1 VRGLLL
7 TAALLL
13 AAPVHAEPKVV
24 RFVCEID
31 DGRTRL
37 LPRAK
42 EEDVD
47 DEMHCQATVHDLG
60 GRSASDLVAEVSLLP
75 ATGPARVAATDK
87 LSPTGRD
94 GAELRALILPHAT
107 WFSAV
112 DWRAR
117 PPHLRLVLRIYDK
130 PSPGQKKWRLIATSR
145 PLEVG
150 GRKR

>member
-1 VRGLLL
+1 MRGLLL

-13 AAPVHAEPKVV
+13 AAPAHAEPKVV
-24 RFVCEID
+24 RFTCAIG
-31 DGRTRL
+31 DGRTRV

-47 DEMHCQATVHDLG
+47 DEMRCQATIRDLG

-75 ATGPARVAATDK
+75 ASGPARVAATDK
-87 LSPTGRD
+87 LSPAGRD
-94 GAELRALILPHAT
+94 GAELHALLPHAT
-107 WFSAV
+107 WLSAV

-117 PPHLRLVLRIYDK
+117 PPRLRLVLHIYDK

-145 PLEVG
+145 PLELG
-150 GRKR
+150 GKKR